1 MYDPYILIKPGLL
14 ELVNTA
20 RTLKRAFIDNLSD
33 AERQDVGAPGQWAAR
48 DVITHVTFWE
58 QRQALRVAAA
68 LAREEAP
75 AAVDEE
81 ETNQRLLAEHRGRPW
96 AEIEAEVEQVYSGLI
111 ATLQAGAE
119 DDLTDPQLRP
129 WLNNRPL
136 WLGITGNIYEHPVAH
151 YADFYQARGD
161 LARATHLRETAAGTV
176 ARLFPG
182 TQAHGIAVYNL
193 GCFYALN
200 GQADQAIAAVR
211 EALECTPDL
220 AVWSQQDSDLDSLRD
235 LPAFQAL
242 VDPDRD

>member
-1 MYDPYILIKPGLL
+1 MHHDYIAIKPGLL
-14 ELVNTA
+14 ELVDSA
-20 RTLKRAFIDNLSD
+20 RALKRAFINSLS
-33 AERQDVGAPGQWAAR
+33 ATEREDVGTPDQWAAR

-68 LAREEAP
+68 LAGAEPPAP
-75 AAVDEE
+75 VEEE
-81 ETNQRLLAEHRGRPW
+81 ETNQRLLAEHHGRPW
-96 AEIEAEVEQVYSGLI
+96 AAIEAEVERVYSELT

-151 YADFYQARGD
+151 YADFYQAGGD
-161 LARATHLRETAAGTV
+161 RARATQLRETAAGTL

-200 GQADQAIAAVR
+200 GQADQAIAAVG
-211 EALECTPDL
+211 EALECAPDL
-220 AVWSQQDSDLDSLRD
+220 ALWSQQDSDLDSLRD

-242 VDPDRD
+242 YDPDRD

>member
-20 RTLKRAFIDNLSD
+20 RAYKRDFIDQLSA
-33 AERQDVGAPGQWAAR
+33 AEREEVGTPEQWAAR

-58 QRQALRVAAA
+58 ERQALRVAAA
-68 LAREEAP
+68 LAREESP

-96 AEIEAEVEQVYSGLI
+96 AALEAEVERVYTALT
-111 ATLQAGAE
+111 AALQAGTEA
-119 DDLTDPQLRP
+119 DLTDPQLRP

-136 WLGITGNIYEHPVAH
+136 WLGITGNVVEHPVAH
-151 YADFYQARGD
+151 YADFYQERGD
-161 LARATHLRETAAGTV
+161 LARATHLRETAARTL

-193 GCFYALN
+193 GCFYALTSRP
-200 GQADQAIAAVR
+200 DQAIAALR
-211 EALECTPDL
+211 EALECAPDL
-220 AVWSQQDSDLDSLRD
+220 ALWSQQDSDLDSLRD

-242 VDPDRD
+242 YEYDSD